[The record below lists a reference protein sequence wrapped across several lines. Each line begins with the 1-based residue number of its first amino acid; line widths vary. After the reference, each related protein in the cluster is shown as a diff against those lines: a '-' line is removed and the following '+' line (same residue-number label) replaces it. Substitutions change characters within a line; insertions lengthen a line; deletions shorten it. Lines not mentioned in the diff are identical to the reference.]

1 MLNRGGRL
9 LNFPSNEIENGTV
22 VPGKFTAFNK
32 NVAIGQTSTEEIKLT
47 RKAHGYRNN
56 WKRGDLIE
64 KKFFSF
70 TNSAVVEA

>member
-32 NVAIGQTSTEEIKLT
+32 IVAIGQISKEEIKHT

-56 WKRGDLIE
+56 WKPGDLIE
-64 KKFFSF
+64 KKLFPF
-70 TNSAVVEA
+70 TNSTVVEA